1 MKNDNGCDNPK
12 KQILIVTIVRN
23 IGHSQQN
30 FKELNMQN
38 FTPFSAFLGGSL
50 IGLSAALLM
59 YFNGRIA
66 GISGMIA
73 SAFDTKDEDRP
84 QRLFFLGG
92 LILAAVIFNLF
103 APHSPATYS
112 RSIWLLA
119 ISGILVGYGTRLGSG
134 CTSGHAVCGM
144 ARLSIRSITATIIF
158 MSVAI
163 LTVFITHHLVGV
175 LQ

>member
-1 MKNDNGCDNPK
+1 M
-12 KQILIVTIVRN
+12 
-23 IGHSQQN
+23 
-30 FKELNMQN
+30 EN
-38 FTPFSAFLGGSL
+38 FTPYSAFLGGSL
-50 IGLSAALLM
+50 IGLAAALLM

-73 SAFDTKDEDRP
+73 GAFDVKNNENHW
-84 QRLFFLGG
+84 RLFFLGG

-103 APHSPATYS
+103 APHAPVTYS
-112 RSIWLLA
+112 RSTFLLI

-144 ARLSIRSITATIIF
+144 ARLSKRSIVATVIF

-163 LTVFITHHLVGV
+163 LTVFITRHLLGISS
-175 LQ
+175 

>member
-1 MKNDNGCDNPK
+1 M
-12 KQILIVTIVRN
+12 
-23 IGHSQQN
+23 
-30 FKELNMQN
+30 EN
-38 FTPFSAFLGGSL
+38 FTPYSAFLGGSL

-73 SAFDTKDEDRP
+73 GAFDFKNSEHHW
-84 QRLFFLGG
+84 RLFFLGG

-103 APHSPATYS
+103 APHVPATYS
-112 RSIWLLA
+112 RSTLLLI
-119 ISGILVGYGTRLGSG
+119 ISGVLVGYGTRLGNG

-144 ARLSIRSITATIIF
+144 ARLSIRSIVATVTF
-158 MSVAI
+158 MAVAI
-163 LTVFITHHLVGV
+163 LTVFITRHLLGI